1 MITMKKLQTHMIILI
16 ILLTSIITLP
26 VSVHADDTEA
36 PTLTLVEP
44 TKTPIT
50 TSRPIIIINITDTS
64 DIDPNSINVQDEN
77 VDVTEWEET
86 TISDDKIQYQTS
98 EIFPWENG
106 IHNFTV
112 TVEDI
117 HGNQA
122 SKTFKFTIDT
132 TYVEAGEEGINIFFI
147 IQLIIIGTIIAFL
160 AIAAYILYLK
170 KTKNFTFEKFFA
182 QHPIKKEVFVIYI
195 PIIIAFLFT
204 ILALAYVTSTPGMSV
219 FAPEYVL
226 VLGFLIAVGPYA
238 VDAQLERR
246 KTKKYEQAYAQ
257 LLFEIADAMRGGL
270 DPTKAIIEL
279 STTDTSILSD
289 RLKAAADNIKLG
301 RPFDHVMKA
310 MADPIKS
317 ELVKRYA
324 TIIGDTSKIGGEP
337 SMVIH
342 RAAKDMD
349 DFIKVGNERRRQLM
363 SQAVT
368 IYIAFGVLLIVLYQL
383 ISMFPSLGSIDVSL
397 MGTTNL
403 EAAGS
408 GSSVDRMSFTTIKQ
422 RFFDLLL
429 MNSIGTGTIIG
440 SFIDGHIKFGLIHSI
455 ILVAVSVVF
464 FVVMII

>member
-1 MITMKKLQTHMIILI
+1 MKKRQTISVTLI
-16 ILLTSIITLP
+16 ILLTLLVAVPINVVGDETPPTITLI
-26 VSVHADDTEA
+26 
-36 PTLTLVEP
+36 EP
-44 TKTPIT
+44 TKTIIT
-50 TSRPIIIINITDTS
+50 TSQPIVKINITDDSGVNT
-64 DIDPNSINVQDEN
+64 DSIRLQDEKF
-77 VDVTEWEET
+77 DVTEWEET
-86 TISDDKIQYQTS
+86 TISNNQITYQTS
-98 EIFPWENG
+98 EIFAWEDG
-106 IHNFTV
+106 IHNLTV

-132 TYVEAGEEGINIFFI
+132 TYKEASEEGINVFFI
-147 IQLIIIGTIIAFL
+147 IQMIIIGTIIAFL
-160 AIAAYILYLK
+160 AISLYILYLK

-204 ILALAYVTSTPGMSV
+204 ILSLAYVTSTPGMSA

-226 VLGFLIAVGPYA
+226 VLGFFIAIGPYA

-246 KTKKYEQAYAQ
+246 IIKKYEQAYAQ

-310 MADPIKS
+310 MADQIKS

-324 TIIGDTSKIGGEP
+324 TLIGDTSKIGGEP

-349 DFIKVGNERRRQLM
+349 DFIKVGQERRRQLM

-383 ISMFPSLGSIDVSL
+383 ITMFPSLGSIDVGL
-397 MGTTNL
+397 MGSTNL
-403 EAAGS
+403 ESAGS
-408 GSSVDRMSFTTIKQ
+408 GGGVDRMSFTTIKQ